1 MQPGTAWGGL
11 PKSLSAFPVPATN
24 YKRALKLSLA
34 AAVFSAFLCL
44 PLAAGW
50 VNCSDS
56 GTIVPCE
63 RAMGTPV
70 CGGSLARPCR
80 LPREQRGGP
89 GTGSTAAPWWPGD
102 GPCMSHIVPGSVS
115 AHPLCPLGIL
125 EIAWKC
131 PIFGS
136 PRVSLLTAVQKVQT
150 WVTCPVAGAPWPKPP
165 LCWSLF
171 PRKAACP
178 QPWPATS
185 WCPVLYRGPCSPHPG
200 RAVGCTP
207 QDATAADGLV
217 LCPTGRPPATLLC
230 QRL

>member
-115 AHPLCPLGIL
+115 AHPLCPAGNCL
-125 EIAWKC
+125 EVSHFWESSGLPSHSCAEGADVGDVSCSGC
-131 PIFGS
+131 P
-136 PRVSLLTAVQKVQT
+136 LAQT
-150 WVTCPVAGAPWPKPP
+150 PP
-165 LCWSLF
+165 LLVPVPLQSCVSPAMASNLLV
-171 PRKAACP
+171 PGALQGAL
-178 QPWPATS
+178 QPPSRAGGG
-185 WCPVLYRGPCSPHPG
+185 LYAPG
-200 RAVGCTP
+200 CHSS
-207 QDATAADGLV
+207 
-217 LCPTGRPPATLLC
+217 
-230 QRL
+230 